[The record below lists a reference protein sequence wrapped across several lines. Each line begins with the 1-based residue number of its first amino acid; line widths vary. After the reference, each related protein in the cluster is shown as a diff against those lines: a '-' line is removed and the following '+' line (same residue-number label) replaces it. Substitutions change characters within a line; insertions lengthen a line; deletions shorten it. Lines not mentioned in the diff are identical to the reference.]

1 MLPWSMKRCTSV
13 YILTW
18 KPKNKEKVLT
28 PKLVALSRGLYF
40 TLDNIQNKMDK
51 IILFLTLF
59 FGTNE
64 NKIENKIENSRYEI
78 NL

>member
-1 MLPWSMKRCTSV
+1 M
-13 YILTW
+13 
-18 KPKNKEKVLT
+18 
-28 PKLVALSRGLYF
+28 ALSRGLYF

-51 IILFLTLF
+51 IILFLTSF